1 MTVEA
6 LSRIGGVFAVL
17 AFAHFAVDWGLQSHQ
32 EAMKK
37 SKNWRIRARHCL
49 IYSLGF
55 LPVFWL
61 LDLSAA
67 FSAVLFS
74 ILWVSHFIEDTYW
87 PVFLWAKYIRR
98 PPSLD
103 TVEFVKTPL
112 GLILVITMDQII
124 HLAFVLLCAAL
135 IVLR

>member
-6 LSRIGGVFAVL
+6 LAKTGGVFSVL
-17 AFAHFAVDWGLQSHQ
+17 AFVHFLIDWGLQTHQ
-32 EAMKK
+32 EAVNK

-49 IYSLGF
+49 VYAAGF

-61 LDLSAA
+61 LGLSAG
-67 FSAVLFS
+67 FSAMLFA

-87 PVFLWAKYIRR
+87 PVFLWVKYVRR

-112 GLILVITMDQII
+112 GLILVIAMDQII